1 VRSARGSRNRA
12 SAVESLHH
20 LAESNFDRKRV
31 RALLGSVAILLLG
44 GCGAKRQPHP
54 DQFRYPIGVFIQSR
68 QNDFWQAVETGLR
81 RRLNMANVELTIR
94 YFREGERERVAKE
107 MAEGDWRAVALCALP
122 NDWATNTIQQVMSNG
137 IPVVCLATDVPDSV
151 RMGFVGTYYYD
162 AGRKAGTWYARR
174 VARGV
179 VVVIVGHPVPRA
191 GSEFWEGF
199 RHGLLFN
206 RRVRARLVSLA
217 DSRQAWQAFQRV
229 RRDPAVQ
236 GIFLMGGEV
245 AQQVLDNWGDQPPPQ
260 RLGVFSWRKEME
272 SAYLHGWCD
281 LLFLEQPEQIGERLG
296 NMLRDSSAG
305 RGKFQQVFVPYQRW
319 AR

>member
-1 VRSARGSRNRA
+1 MLDCHRGLTLGWSA
-12 SAVESLHH
+12 AV
-20 LAESNFDRKRV
+20 
-31 RALLGSVAILLLG
+31 LLLG
-44 GCGAKRQPHP
+44 GCGGRRQPHP
-54 DQFRYPIGVFIQSR
+54 DQFRYPIGVFIQAR

-81 RRLNMANVELTIR
+81 RRLNTANMELTTR
-94 YFREGERERVAKE
+94 YFSEGERERVAKE
-107 MAEGDWRAVALCALP
+107 MAEGNWRAVALCAP
-122 NDWATNTIQQVMSNG
+122 PSDWATNTIQQVMSNG
-137 IPVVCLATDVPDSV
+137 IPLICLATDVPDSV

-162 AGRKAGTWYARR
+162 AGRKAGAWYARR

-179 VVVIVGHPVPRA
+179 VVVIAGHPVPRA
-191 GSEFWEGF
+191 SSEFWEGF

-206 RRVRARLVSLA
+206 RRVRARLVSLT

-245 AQQVLDNWGDQPPPQ
+245 AWQVLDNWGNRPLPE
-260 RLGVFSWRKEME
+260 RLGIFSWRKEME
-272 SAYLHGWCD
+272 QLYLRGWCD
-281 LLFLEQPEQIGERLG
+281 LLIVEQPEQIGERLG

-305 RGKFQQVFVPYQRW
+305 RGKFQQVFVPYKRW

>member
-1 VRSARGSRNRA
+1 MFSCNRML
-12 SAVESLHH
+12 VVGL
-20 LAESNFDRKRV
+20 
-31 RALLGSVAILLLG
+31 SVAILLLG
-44 GCGAKRQPHP
+44 GCEGKRRPHP
-54 DQFRYPIGVFIQSR
+54 DQFRYPIGVFIQAR
-68 QNDFWQAVETGLR
+68 QSDFWQAVEAGLR
-81 RRLNMANVELTIR
+81 RRLNMANVALKVQ
-94 YFREGERERVAKE
+94 YFSEGERERVAKE
-107 MAEGDWRAVALCALP
+107 MAEGEWRAVALCAP
-122 NDWATNTIQQVMSNG
+122 PSDWTTQAIQQVMGNG
-137 IPVVCLATDVPDSV
+137 IPLICLATDVPDAV

-162 AGRKAGTWYARR
+162 AGRKAGAWYARR

-179 VVVIVGHPVPRA
+179 VVVIAGHPVPRA
-191 GSEFWEGF
+191 SSEFWEGF

-206 RRVRARLVSLA
+206 RQVRARLVSLT
-217 DSRQAWQAFQRV
+217 DSGQAWQAFQRV

-236 GIFLMGGEV
+236 GILLMGGEV
-245 AQQVLDNWGDQPPPQ
+245 AQQVLENWGDQPPPQ

-281 LLFLEQPEQIGERLG
+281 LLFIEQPEQIGERLG